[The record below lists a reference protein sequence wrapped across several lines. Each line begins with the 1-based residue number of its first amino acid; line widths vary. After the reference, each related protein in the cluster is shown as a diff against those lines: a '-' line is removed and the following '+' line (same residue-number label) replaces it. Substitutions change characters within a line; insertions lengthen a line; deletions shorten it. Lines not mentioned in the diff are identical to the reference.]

1 MPIDIPSYLL
11 GKKSSGGGGGGTT
24 DYDNLENKPS
34 INGVTL
40 TGNKTTADLN
50 ITVEVASIT
59 EEQINEAFS

>member
-1 MPIDIPSYLL
+1 MSIDIPSYLL
-11 GKKSSGGGGGGTT
+11 GKKSGGGGGGGTS
-24 DYDNLENKPS
+24 DYDALQNKPS

-50 ITVEVASIT
+50 ITAEVASIT